1 MFKHKF
7 SFRVKI
13 IYRTNYINIH
23 TLNSVRKTTG
33 HAPLDFYKIKT
44 VQFGKWIDVS
54 EQHAS
59 ASTFFKP
66 RGWSRIW
73 DSFSFGW
80 VWAPAFTPIRS
91 CAQSLQDQA
100 GSHPMHICLALH
112 HESPSLQLPCDSGHQ
127 QCLSDCRHDRTK
139 LSTVKRLPLLQTSGQ
154 GRYPSVSRSRLWS
167 KPNVMLH
174 CQCTWQHSGLQSSHP
189 RGMLLHSL
197 PKVQLNPPAPKVLG
211 RDLPDGTRKR
221 LQVYLGGGIFRPKP
235 PVFDRSWRSPSKNT
249 VKNSTEDTC
258 SWTRPS
264 KIGKRKVEKPRVFQ
278 LFDLNFLV
286 CNICFC
292 GSAGGRAR
300 RRIFEFLDPFSD
312 WFSSFCDSRNTGF
325 YSVFLFSACLTA
337 SFKTSKNLVNYAVLC
352 YGVNE
357 NIVNTSVF
365 WRWLKKH
372 CKLQCF
378 WPPDPQKPWYLQW
391 FLLLTAQKH
400 CK

>member
-1 MFKHKF
+1 MVGIHPAGCAGCD
-7 SFRVKI
+7 SFEATVGGEPRRRPVALPPWQQPPRSLACPARI
-13 IYRTNYINIH
+13 GMASNR
-23 TLNSVRKTTG
+23 LWTTG
-33 HAPLDFYKIKT
+33 RLFRPNNTCTINMYIY
-44 VQFGKWIDVS
+44 I
-54 EQHAS
+54 
-59 ASTFFKP
+59 
-66 RGWSRIW
+66 
-73 DSFSFGW
+73 
-80 VWAPAFTPIRS
+80 
-91 CAQSLQDQA
+91 C
-100 GSHPMHICLALH
+100 HIEL
-112 HESPSLQLPCDSGHQ
+112 
-127 QCLSDCRHDRTK
+127 T
-139 LSTVKRLPLLQTSGQ
+139 T
-154 GRYPSVSRSRLWS
+154 
-167 KPNVMLH
+167 
-174 CQCTWQHSGLQSSHP
+174 
-189 RGMLLHSL
+189 
-197 PKVQLNPPAPKVLG
+197 NPPAPKVLG

-264 KIGKRKVEKPRVFQ
+264 KIGKRKVKKPRVFQ

-286 CNICFC
+286 CNIFFC

>member
-1 MFKHKF
+1 MFTHKF
-7 SFRVKI
+7 SLRVKI

-23 TLNSVRKTTG
+23 ILYSVCKTTG
-33 HAPLDFYKIKT
+33 HAPLDIYKINT

-80 VWAPAFTPIRS
+80 VWAPAFTPILS

-197 PKVQLNPPAPKVLG
+197 PKVQLNKLG
-211 RDLPDGTRKR
+211 CRQPSKTASSPR
-221 LQVYLGGGIFRPKP
+221 LVC
-235 PVFDRSWRSPSKNT
+235 SHWRSARAPPHD
-249 VKNSTEDTC
+249 STEQHTTN
-258 SWTRPS
+258 WTFQS
-264 KIGKRKVEKPRVFQ
+264 LSIKSSVRK
-278 LFDLNFLV
+278 N
-286 CNICFC
+286 
-292 GSAGGRAR
+292 
-300 RRIFEFLDPFSD
+300 
-312 WFSSFCDSRNTGF
+312 
-325 YSVFLFSACLTA
+325 
-337 SFKTSKNLVNYAVLC
+337 
-352 YGVNE
+352 
-357 NIVNTSVF
+357 
-365 WRWLKKH
+365 
-372 CKLQCF
+372 
-378 WPPDPQKPWYLQW
+378 
-391 FLLLTAQKH
+391 
-400 CK
+400 